1 VVVSAIQVLSGNWI
15 TLYLFWPGGPGTA
28 PSFIQAMIDLANY
41 HRYEGFIIAGL
52 SVLVLLFAFLAKP
65 NIFVRIIS
73 VIGLIMVG
81 LAASGGILYV
91 MSNTQDRWNLGQ
103 MMDASAGVLIIYLV
117 QIIFMFFIP
126 WLMRNNISKQI

>member
-1 VVVSAIQVLSGNWI
+1 
-15 TLYLFWPGGPGTA
+15 
-28 PSFIQAMIDLANY
+28 MIDLANY